1 MREWRGFNKNV
12 TEQYSYLLELG
23 PERLQSI
30 FTNEIGFGLL
40 GDFLIT
46 FNSAFDTGDC
56 EVILTILDHLK
67 NTGRFALT
75 VQFLSSKE
83 KNNSVELFQKL
94 EMQTEVVESDEEK
107 KRLRNLLDD
116 LKKVYEIK

>member
-1 MREWRGFNKNV
+1 M
-12 TEQYSYLLELG
+12 
-23 PERLQSI
+23 
-30 FTNEIGFGLL
+30 
-40 GDFLIT
+40 IT
-46 FNSAFDTGDC
+46 FNSAFDTGDR